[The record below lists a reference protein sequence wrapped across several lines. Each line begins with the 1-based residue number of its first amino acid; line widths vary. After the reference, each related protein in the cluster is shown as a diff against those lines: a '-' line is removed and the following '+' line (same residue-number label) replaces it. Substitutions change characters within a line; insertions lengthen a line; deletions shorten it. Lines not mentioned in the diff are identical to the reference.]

1 MLSLKATVRNGHI
14 VLDEPTELPE
24 GAIVD
29 LVVVGG
35 DTLDE
40 LDDEERGALHAA
52 LAEAIVQDDAAG
64 TIDADEV
71 LARLRA
77 RAS

>member
-24 GAIVD
+24 GAVVD
-29 LVVVGG
+29 LVAVGG
-35 DTLDE
+35 DALDE

-52 LAEAIVQDDAAG
+52 LAEGIAQDDAG
-64 TIDADEV
+64 DTLDADEV